1 MQIPCSSIPQ
11 VIQSHVPMMT
21 LKCYYM
27 DTVFAEQPMKVKKGK
42 QGKSTRMKTTPF

>member
-1 MQIPCSSIPQ
+1 
-11 VIQSHVPMMT
+11 MT

-42 QGKSTRMKTTPF
+42 QGKRTRMKTMPF